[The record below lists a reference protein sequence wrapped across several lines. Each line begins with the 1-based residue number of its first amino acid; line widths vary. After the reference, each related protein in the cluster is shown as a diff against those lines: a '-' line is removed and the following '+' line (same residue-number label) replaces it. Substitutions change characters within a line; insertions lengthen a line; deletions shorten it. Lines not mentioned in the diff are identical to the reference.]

1 MGCGLFNIDTA
12 PLLEVNAC
20 MRPLLLAACLWF
32 CTGAIFLHA
41 AGDIEFAKPAV
52 HCELDLSDGS
62 HLIGA
67 PNLETLKLSTSYSH
81 FEIPLTLLQNIDFG
95 SQADDPAQV
104 HFQNGDLI
112 SAHLEAKEIELKAIF
127 GKVIIPIAQIRR
139 IQFIVSQATRADGL
153 VLHYSFNDA
162 KDGKVA
168 DDSGS
173 GNNGSV
179 QGTIDVV
186 EGQLGNAIRFDGQRT
201 TVTLGNKENLH
212 LQNFTIVM
220 WIKRGNA
227 DRISPNGDCVLFGY
241 GEGGY
246 AVGLRE
252 ENQLFLTKV
261 GVDNV
266 TSDLKI
272 NDTDYHLIAVTKE
285 GSKVIFYLDGK
296 PSEPLDYNATF
307 EFNTTPGIGA
317 RPDTLSNGFIGSVDD
332 LSVFSRILTPKEIK
346 SIYDAQKPA
355 TPPPAQT
362 PAPKKRTYIID

>member
-1 MGCGLFNIDTA
+1 
-12 PLLEVNAC
+12 
-20 MRPLLLAACLWF
+20 MRLPLLAACLWL
-32 CTGAIFLHA
+32 CSGAVFLQA
-41 AGDIEFAKPAV
+41 AGDIEFAKPMV

-62 HLIGA
+62 HLIGT

-81 FEIPLTLLQNIDFG
+81 FEIPLTLLRNIDFG
-95 SQADDPAQV
+95 NQSEDPGQV

-127 GKVIIPIAQIRR
+127 GKIVVPIAQIRR
-139 IQFIVSQATRADGL
+139 IQFIIAQAAQVDGL

-162 KDGKVA
+162 KDGKVT

-186 EGQLGNAIRFDGQRT
+186 EGQLGNALRFDGQHT
-201 TVTLGNKENLH
+201 TVTLGNKENLQ

-227 DRISPNGDCVLFGY
+227 DRVAPEGDGAIFGY
-241 GEGGY
+241 GQNGY
-246 AVGLRE
+246 SIGLRTE
-252 ENQLFLTKV
+252 GQIYLSKI
-261 GVDNV
+261 GIDNV

-272 NDTDYHLIAVTKE
+272 TDTDYHLIAVTKE
-285 GSKVIFYLDGK
+285 GAKVIFYLDGK
-296 PSEPLDYNATF
+296 PSEPLDYNTTF
-307 EFNTTPGIGA
+307 EFNTTPGVGE
-317 RPDTLSNGFIGSVDD
+317 RPDTLSNGFIGTVDD
-332 LSVFSRILTPKEIK
+332 LSVFNRILTPKEIQ
-346 SIYDAQKPA
+346 SIYDSQKQA
-355 TPPPAQT
+355 TPSPAQT